1 MSEIWTAKEEKD
13 GLIIFDVLDEETQ
26 EVRQEQRYKEAIP
39 LMLSLGGYP
48 GPMCMLMKLQPLP
61 WRFRKVGE
69 DIYLDGP
76 SIGVNDYH
84 PITD

>member
-1 MSEIWTAKEEKD
+1 MSEIWTASEEQD

-39 LMLSLGGYP
+39 LMLSLGGYS
-48 GPMCMLMKLQPLP
+48 GPMCVLMQNYPLP

-69 DIYLDGP
+69 HIYLDGP
-76 SIGVNDYH
+76 SIGVDNYH